1 MKLVKISE
9 KAHRAVAIHAAREG
23 VTITSV
29 VERAVREELAKLKET
44 RRRKRNPSSAVEQP
58 IQTGA

>member
-29 VERAVREELAKLKET
+29 VERAVREELAKLKEM
-44 RRRKRNPSSAVEQP
+44 RRRKRNPSAVVEQP